1 MRVTWWWMEPP
12 RSPKRAANW
21 SQNINHA
28 FFQREL
34 SCHSSSL
41 SLSLSLSPRTDRT
54 RPTQSPSFWRRRRR
68 RRRSREHLSPRCSR
82 PLSFRAGP
90 QKGRL
95 QIRERENCHRQLL
108 FLPRVNKE
116 MKKNVRKMLWK
127 RWMQACGE
135 TQNMSSIVGEC
146 GLLPT
151 KATFLMG
158 REVTTFQMKYPL
170 KSLFLLITSL
180 HLHNFYVVFVLCY
193 CWCWCSGA
201 SVAALLLLVGGRWSS
216 GPPVVPVSCVCGA
229 VEILIRLFPPLSV
242 WLDPNVQN
250 SNSKQV

>member
-1 MRVTWWWMEPP
+1 MVMDGAAAVAKTRCKLEPKYQS
-12 RSPKRAANW
+12 RFLSKRT
-21 SQNINHA
+21 
-28 FFQREL
+28 FV
-34 SCHSSSL
+34 SL
-41 SLSLSLSPRTDRT
+41 VLPLSLSPRTDRT

-170 KSLFLLITSL
+170 KYHYFS
-180 HLHNFYVVFVLCY
+180 
-193 CWCWCSGA
+193 
-201 SVAALLLLVGGRWSS
+201 
-216 GPPVVPVSCVCGA
+216 
-229 VEILIRLFPPLSV
+229 
-242 WLDPNVQN
+242 
-250 SNSKQV
+250 